1 MKDKVRCKACGYILE
16 KDALGDV
23 CPACGVKKE
32 MFEPWEDKVGEV
44 RRKWLEFDFHPVM
57 VHFPE
62 ALSVVLLLLSL
73 AFPLFAP
80 DLQARFL
87 WPTVVLL
94 SWVFPVTVL
103 GGFLTGLADAKVRYR
118 KVSTPALLRK
128 QILGSVL
135 ILSSITQ
142 AALAATTDFS
152 TLTTWLGYLTA
163 SVVSEACAAILGIW
177 GAKLMVGAMPGDK
190 IFLGK
195 KKKPAAKAAAP
206 KAPAADAKPA
216 EKKEE

>member
-32 MFEPWEDKVGEV
+32 MFEPWDDKVGEF
-44 RRKWLEFDFHPVM
+44 RRHWLEVDFHPVM

-62 ALSVVLLLLSL
+62 ALAALTLLTAVV
-73 AFPLFAP
+73 FPVFSP

-87 WPTVVLL
+87 WPTLTVM
-94 SWVFPVTVL
+94 SWLFPITVL

-118 KVSTPALLRK
+118 KVATPALLRK
-128 QILGSVL
+128 QIVGSVL

-142 AALAATTDFS
+142 AVLVATIDFS
-152 TLTTWLGYLTA
+152 HVTNWLGYLA
-163 SVVSEACAAILGIW
+163 AAVVSEACAAILGIW

-190 IFLGK
+190 IFMGK

-206 KAPAADAKPA
+206 KAPPADKPA